1 MKNIILDAK
10 LIKSIEVDLPEDYD
24 NKGVGFLVEDDF
36 AGSVGQ
42 ILEDDGTVRDI
53 TREEVVDRFALSL
66 QSKINLYG
74 LQKVLTNTEL
84 TEFYTNKASD
94 ASLQL
99 VYDKLSLG
107 SVDMLEDTC
116 LVDNGLLTQEKV
128 DEIIGYTEAYEKI
141 MTDPSTTTT
150 TTNA

>member
-24 NKGVGFLVEDDF
+24 NNGVGFLMEDDF

>member
-10 LIKSIEVDLPEDYD
+10 LIKSIEADLPSDYD
-24 NKGVGFLVEDDF
+24 NKGVGLLVEDDF

-42 ILEDDGTVRDI
+42 IMEDDGTVRDI
-53 TREEVVDRFALSL
+53 TREEVVDRFSL
-66 QSKINLYG
+66 RIQSKINLSG
-74 LQKVLTNTEL
+74 LQQVLTSTEL
-84 TEFYTNKASD
+84 TDFYTNKASD

-107 SVDMLEDTC
+107 SIDMLEDTC

-141 MTDPSTTTT
+141 MADPSTTTT